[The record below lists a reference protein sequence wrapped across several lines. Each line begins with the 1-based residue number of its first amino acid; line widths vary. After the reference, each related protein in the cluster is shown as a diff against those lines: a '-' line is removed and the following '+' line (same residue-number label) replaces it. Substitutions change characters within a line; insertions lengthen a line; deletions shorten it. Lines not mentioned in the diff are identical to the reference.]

1 MSISH
6 IFCNKDIKKS
16 RLDKFLCFKFDIS
29 FAVAVKIIRLN
40 KVLVNEKKVNF
51 DYKLQ
56 NGDKIEIFTNLKL
69 RNIAKNNKIISKE
82 LLAKFNSWIIYENDN
97 MLAIDKPSGI
107 ACQGGSGVIISIDDF
122 LKNKSWQLVH
132 RLDKDT
138 SGVLLIAKNAKYAQ
152 FLIECF
158 KARKVNKTYIAV
170 VKGVVKKDEGKIIIP
185 LSKKEINKNEK
196 VFPDYESGKT
206 AITKYE
212 IVKRYKEYTK
222 VKLFPITGRT
232 HQLRVHMK
240 EIGHPIINDIK
251 YGGKF
256 VENKKLGNRL
266 CLRSFSITISDNF
279 SLHVKEKITEM
290 FCNR

>member
-1 MSISH
+1 MSISQ
-6 IFCNKDIKKS
+6 IYCNKDNKIS

-40 KVLVNEKKVNF
+40 RVLVNEAKVNF
-51 DYKLQ
+51 DYKLH

-82 LLAKFNSWIIYENDN
+82 LLAKFHSWIIYENDN

-107 ACQGGSGVIISIDDF
+107 ACQGGSGIKISIDDF

-138 SGVLLIAKNAKYAQ
+138 SGVLLIAKNSKYAQ
-152 FLIECF
+152 FLVECF

-196 VFPDYESGKT
+196 VFPDYENGKT

-222 VKLFPITGRT
+222 IKLFPVTGRT

-256 VENKKLGNRL
+256 VENKNLGDRL
-266 CLRSFSITISDNF
+266 CLHACEVNVDNIIIK
-279 SLHVKEKITEM
+279 SPTNKHT
-290 FCNR
+290 